1 MCTFLSADQN
11 SPLTIEDRIIYGL
24 AASHSSACAAHG
36 ASAVLPA
43 CDATKQVGISLR
55 AVAQKMRMPIL
66 RHLCADSPPA
76 QNREWK
82 ERSSG
87 RAHNSRALTAL
98 FGRGCSENADLDS
111 AALVREITA
120 STEPRM
126 SKSGPLRTERVGH
139 SLKFVALTCD
149 FILKSQI
156 VQSGS
161 AGGPAVLGGVGE
173 RPIFIIGGERSAVVS
188 RAVSGYGTSEL
199 QDPCLPAASI

>member
-36 ASAVLPA
+36 ASAVRPA

-139 SLKFVALTCD
+139 SLTFV
-149 FILKSQI
+149 
-156 VQSGS
+156 
-161 AGGPAVLGGVGE
+161 AVLGGVGE
-173 RPIFIIGGERSAVVS
+173 RPIFIIGGERSAGHGERSPFVS
-188 RAVSGYGTSEL
+188 RAVSGYVTSEL